1 MPNSAK
7 TPAPASAPATRA
19 ESLVVR
25 AMLIAPISR
34 SFGIVS
40 AISAA
45 RTPMSEG
52 RTIPASVAM
61 TSTSSGVTAPANAN
75 VIKSA
80 PSAA

>member
-40 AISAA
+40 ATSAP
-45 RTPMSEG
+45 RTPMSDG
-52 RTIPASVAM
+52 RTSPASVAM
-61 TSTSSGVTAPANAN
+61 MSTSSGVTALANAKA
-75 VIKSA
+75 IKSA
-80 PSAA
+80 PSTA